1 MTLVSDGKLS
11 YRDWNG
17 RFQRALIIENPDP
30 SLDERLHAMGIE
42 PHRVADAPDEDELVR
57 LLEQGQHHLIF
68 KRSKVE
74 ITERVVEASKN
85 LAAVMLCCIGDDSVD
100 KMACASHGVLVTHD
114 PVSNA
119 RSVAELVMG
128 ELISIARRLFE
139 SVPEMANSQ
148 WNKGSAGRYE
158 LMGKRLGILGLG
170 NIGRQV
176 AQLGQALGMEILFFD
191 TGPVPREVGLA
202 MGWRAAANMREL
214 FAASDFV
221 TVHVSA
227 TDIHGRSNRNMIGY
241 DALSAMSEK
250 AGESPRGFINLA
262 RGFIVDPE
270 VLRRAVSEG
279 HVAYAMTDVFPEEPG
294 RASTTRW
301 VNPYQGE
308 PRIFSTPHIGAA
320 TREAQPR
327 IAAYVARTTQMLN
340 EMGMLRNCVFQPRAA
355 IEFDVEFASSI
366 LAVVHVDKRGTK
378 KAVDD
383 AIFKAGANNVRS
395 AHIDFPDYGI
405 AYDVS
410 ALDRE
415 LTPEQVTN
423 LVRDA
428 AEITGD
434 PTAIRWLRAIPL
446 DTGASE
452 QATSE
457 PQTA

>member
-1 MTLVSDGKLS
+1 MTLVRDGKHT
-11 YRDWNG
+11 YRHWNG

-30 SLDERLHAMGIE
+30 LLDERLREMGIE

-57 LLEQGQHHLIF
+57 LLQEGQHHLIF

-74 ITERVVEASKN
+74 ITERVVAASEN

-100 KMACASHGVLVTHD
+100 KVACARSGVLVTHD
-114 PVSNA
+114 PVSNG

-128 ELISIARRLFE
+128 ELIAIARRLFE
-139 SVPEMANSQ
+139 SVPEMANSE
-148 WNKGSAGRYE
+148 WNKGSQGRYE

-176 AQLGQALGMEILFFD
+176 AQLGQALGMEIVFFD
-191 TGPVPREVGLA
+191 TAPVPREVGLA
-202 MGWRAAANMREL
+202 MGWRPVSNPREL
-214 FAASDFV
+214 FALADFV
-221 TVHVSA
+221 SVHVSA
-227 TDIHGRSNRNMIGY
+227 TDIHGRSNRGLVTYEM
-241 DALSAMSEK
+241 LSAMSDK
-250 AGESPRGFINLA
+250 PGESPRAFINLA
-262 RGFIVDPE
+262 RGFIVDPD
-270 VLRRAVSEG
+270 VLRRAVTEG

-301 VNPYQGE
+301 INPYQGE
-308 PRIFSTPHIGAA
+308 PRIFATPHIGAA

-327 IAAYVARTTQMLN
+327 IAAYVSRTTQMLN
-340 EMGMLRNCVFQPRAA
+340 EMGMLRNCVFRTRAA
-355 IEFDVEFASSI
+355 IEFDVDFASSM

-383 AIFKAGANNVRS
+383 AIFKAGANNLRS

-405 AYDVS
+405 AYDLS

-415 LTPEQVTN
+415 LTPEQITS
-423 LVRDA
+423 LLHDA

-434 PTAIRWLRAIPL
+434 PTAIRWLRSIPL
-446 DTGASE
+446 EGGTGS
-452 QATSE
+452 
-457 PQTA
+457 